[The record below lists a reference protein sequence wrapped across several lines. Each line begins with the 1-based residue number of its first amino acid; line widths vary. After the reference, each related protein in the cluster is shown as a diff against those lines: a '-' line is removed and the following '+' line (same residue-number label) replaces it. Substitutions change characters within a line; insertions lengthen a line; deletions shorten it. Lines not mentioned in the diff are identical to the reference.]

1 MDDCEIYF
9 VPSKEYL
16 AFVSKNQYLY
26 PSQEEVDEIHLE
38 VKEPVVEV
46 KEEMKEEMKEEV
58 NEAVVEVKEEPTELA
73 VEVKEEATEDVKEE
87 PTEPTVEVKEQTTE
101 PSTTTPNESSPKP
114 PPSLPPL
121 PPKPLPPLPP
131 KPLSKPLPPLPPRPL
146 SKSLPPLPPPVPK
159 RPIQPSSPSLP
170 TTATH
175 HSKDVTIQQSYNP
188 AMIFLY
194 PSFYQFNDKRYMPFS
209 YEEKDIPKNSSLYR
223 HLHSD
228 HQPILSPYP
237 HDCMICTVDY
247 HLSFQEIHQHVLDPI
262 PKDHFNQCPRCNP
275 WLLVPSA
282 EYKPKNIHIHSLSPL
297 SPTH

>member
-46 KEEMKEEMKEEV
+46 
-58 NEAVVEVKEEPTELA
+58 NEAVVGVKEEPTEPT
-73 VEVKEEATEDVKEE
+73 VEVKEEASEDVKEE
-87 PTEPTVEVKEQTTE
+87 PTKPTVEVKEQTTE

-114 PPSLPPL
+114 PLSLPPL
-121 PPKPLPPLPP
+121 PPKPLPPR
-131 KPLSKPLPPLPPRPL
+131 PLSKP
-146 SKSLPPLPPPVPK
+146 LPPLPPPVPK
-159 RPIQPSSPSLP
+159 RPIQPSSPSLS

-282 EYKPKNIHIHSLSPL
+282 EYKPKNIHVYSLSPL

>member
-46 KEEMKEEMKEEV
+46 KEEVKEEAIEPVM
-58 NEAVVEVKEEPTELA
+58 EVKEEPTEPT
-73 VEVKEEATEDVKEE
+73 VEVKEEASEDVKEE
-87 PTEPTVEVKEQTTE
+87 PTKPTVEVKEQTTE

-121 PPKPLPPLPP
+121 PPKPLPPR
-131 KPLSKPLPPLPPRPL
+131 PLSKPLPPLPPRPL

-159 RPIQPSSPSLP
+159 RPIQPSSPSLS

-282 EYKPKNIHIHSLSPL
+282 EYKPKNIHVYSLSPL

>member
-16 AFVSKNQYLY
+16 AFVSKDQYLY

-38 VKEPVVEV
+38 VKEPVVEA
-46 KEEMKEEMKEEV
+46 
-58 NEAVVEVKEEPTELA
+58 NEAVMEVKEEPTEPT
-73 VEVKEEATEDVKEE
+73 VEVKEEASEDVKEE
-87 PTEPTVEVKEQTTE
+87 PTKPTVEVKEQTTE

-114 PPSLPPL
+114 LPPL
-121 PPKPLPPLPP
+121 PPRPLSKPLPPLPP
-131 KPLSKPLPPLPPRPL
+131 RPLSKPLPPLPPRPL

-159 RPIQPSSPSLP
+159 RPIQPSSPSLS

-282 EYKPKNIHIHSLSPL
+282 EYKPKNIHVYSLSPL

>member
-1 MDDCEIYF
+1 MYTSLFSRLVDDCEIYF

-38 VKEPVVEV
+38 VKEPVVEA
-46 KEEMKEEMKEEV
+46 
-58 NEAVVEVKEEPTELA
+58 NEAVVEVKEEAIEP
-73 VEVKEEATEDVKEE
+73 VMEVKEA

-131 KPLSKPLPPLPPRPL
+131 RPLSKPLPPLPPRPL

-159 RPIQPSSPSLP
+159 RPIQPSSPSLS

-247 HLSFQEIHQHVLDPI
+247 NLSFQEIHQHVLDPI

-282 EYKPKNIHIHSLSPL
+282 EYKPKNIHVYSLSPL